1 MQQSFDLNSNPHT
14 RLNILTGERVLVSP
28 HCTKRPW
35 KGKVEK
41 IVPDSRA
48 EYDPKCY
55 FCRGNVRA
63 DGPVNA
69 QYRHG
74 FVFKNDFS
82 TLLEDTPYESLDVE
96 GLLVA
101 NSESGVCKVVA
112 FSPKHYLTLPEFSL
126 NELASVVNVWQKEYN
141 VLAGNEWIRY
151 IQIFENKGEDMG
163 CKNPHPRGQI

>member
-28 HCTKRPW
+28 HRTKKSW
-35 KGKVEK
+35 QGKIEQ

-48 EYDPKCY
+48 EYDPNCY
-55 FCRGNVRA
+55 LCPGNVRA
-63 DGPVNA
+63 DGAVNA
-69 QYRHG
+69 EYRND

-82 TLLEDTPYESLDVE
+82 ALLEDTPYQSLNVE

-112 FSPKHYLTLPEFSL
+112 FSPKHHLLCQ
-126 NELASVVNVWQKEYN
+126 N
-141 VLAGNEWIRY
+141 
-151 IQIFENKGEDMG
+151 
-163 CKNPHPRGQI
+163 